1 MRNLWVDEEH
11 GKLMRRI
18 SEHYFRKQALSYVFN
33 SHVKPDAYAYHIECR
48 RKLRE
53 ALRDPNNFTN
63 LK

>member
-1 MRNLWVDEEH
+1 
-11 GKLMRRI
+11 MRRI

-33 SHVKPDAYAYHIECR
+33 SHVKPDVYADHIECR